1 MAKRGRLGGL
11 ARRRRHGNIPGTVTP
26 RVLGGRVTASH
37 GIVELRAH
45 GFGGRFESELQR
57 AWRLG
62 TKATRSRLVGH
73 RRRLAHRKCTV
84 DPCRRCQRIID
95 AARAA
100 L

>member
-1 MAKRGRLGGL
+1 M
-11 ARRRRHGNIPGTVTP
+11 V
-26 RVLGGRVTASH
+26 ASY

-73 RRRLAHRKCTV
+73 RRRLAHRKCT
-84 DPCRRCQRIID
+84 
-95 AARAA
+95 AARAGAVSGSLPRRAA